1 MLALLLRAAALA
13 EVSIPYTTL
22 KSGGKL
28 PLLVMGDGVGWG
40 RGTNCKPSL
49 SVPRTRSPSRRRVL
63 FFCRGG

>member
-40 RGTNCKPSL
+40 RGTNCKAPL
-49 SVPRTRSPSRRRVL
+49 CQCPGQEARGRSRRR
-63 FFCRGG
+63 GY